1 VFKWIGIGLGVLTL
15 LLIGFIVV
23 LAISPVAIREAFRDI
38 FIIILGFFMLIST
51 VLTVAVLMGILYT
64 FNRIERL
71 ARGNVIPKVDEAML
85 KLNDVL
91 ESTKTLANNA
101 RESSS
106 TVTGSTTFVAERVV
120 SPIIRVA
127 SLATGVRAAATSL
140 ARRDLHDDPNQ
151 PTT

>member
-1 VFKWIGIGLGVLTL
+1 VFKWIGIGLGVITL
-15 LLIGFIVV
+15 LIIGFIVA
-23 LAISPVAIREAFRDI
+23 LAIAPVPVREAFRDI

-51 VLTVAVLMGILYT
+51 VLTVAVLMVLLYT
-64 FNRIERL
+64 FNRIEQL
-71 ARGNVIPKVDEAML
+71 ARGNVIPKVDQAML

-101 RESSS
+101 RDSSS

-120 SPIIRVA
+120 SPVIRMA

-140 ARRDLHDDPNQ
+140 ARRDLHDDPDQ
-151 PTT
+151 PLT